1 MSFQTMMAVFFDPKQ
16 NHPLSSLPQNGKRGQ
31 GPVNLDAS
39 QNWTRPLRALGKP
52 WMPPVIGHIE
62 GLLPQQTQWVLDQS
76 SMATL
81 PLSFYYGGDLINI
94 QGGMSFGNGGIN
106 GLTKIKG

>member
-1 MSFQTMMAVFFDPKQ
+1 MNFLKAMAVYFDPKK
-16 NHPLSSLPQNGKRGQ
+16 NHPLSSLPQNGRPGQ
-31 GPVNLDAS
+31 GPINMDAS

-52 WMPPVIGHIE
+52 WMPPLIGHVE
-62 GLLPQQTQWVLDQS
+62 GLLPQQTGWVIDQS

-81 PLSFYYGGDLINI
+81 PSAFYYGGDDINI

-106 GLTKIKG
+106 GLFKIKG